1 MDTTSAYIGILV
13 IIIVLSIV
21 HQYLVSR
28 IMRSTMKIAAMA
40 PIPRPEFVFKG

>member
-21 HQYLVSR
+21 HQYLVNR
-28 IMRSTMKIAAMA
+28 IMRSTIKIVGMV
-40 PIPRPEFVFKG
+40 PIPKPEFVFKG